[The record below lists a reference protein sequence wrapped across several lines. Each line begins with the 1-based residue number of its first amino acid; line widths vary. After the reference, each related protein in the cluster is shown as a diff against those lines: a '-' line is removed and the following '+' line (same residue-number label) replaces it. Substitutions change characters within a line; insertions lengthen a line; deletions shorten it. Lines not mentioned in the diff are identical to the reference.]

1 MADGPRLTADAA
13 ALSRHLLVLPE
24 GPDAAEVGTLA
35 VCRFAAARWEDVDA
49 AFARAAGGAPVRALR
64 LGRLWR
70 LVGPFLLTAADKA
83 QLRVPGQPASAWQLD
98 CPVERGDAP
107 GPGGDR
113 DGLKRAFPDAL
124 PVREEERAVQ
134 WLVAVARRL
143 AGSVRIGGTGTVLT
157 PDPAAQIDLTVHT
170 DGWIEPAELLA
181 VARQVV
187 PRVRASG
194 AGDRYL
200 GHDEPLDPRLEA
212 HLERHGVQDE
222 RERSRLAA
230 EAAAYDAY
238 MMSHPQEAT
247 GYGIE
252 ADLGV
257 DGILT
262 VEVAGLDE
270 VPLVLASLPWTRDG
284 VVAYRVHWEPTD
296 FVELELERPSLAHRV
311 ARGRA
316 APQARGVARALQAV
330 VGGVIL
336 DASDFPV
343 DPSTL

>member
-1 MADGPRLTADAA
+1 MADGPRLTADAT

-24 GPDAAEVGTLA
+24 GPDAVEVGTLA
-35 VCRFAAARWEDVDA
+35 VCRFAAARWEDADA
-49 AFARAAGGAPVRALR
+49 AFGRVATGAPVRALR
-64 LGRLWR
+64 LGRLSR
-70 LVGPFLLTAADKA
+70 LVGPFPLTPADQA
-83 QLRVPGQPASAWQLD
+83 QLGVPGRPASAWQLD

-157 PDPAAQIDLTVHT
+157 PDPAAQVDLTVYT

-181 VARQVV
+181 AARQVV
-187 PRVRASG
+187 RRVRPSG
-194 AGDRYL
+194 AGDRFL
-200 GHDEPLDPRLEA
+200 GNDESLDPRLEA

-222 RERSRLAA
+222 GERSRLAA

-238 MMSHPQEAT
+238 MMSHPQAAT

-252 ADLGV
+252 ADLGM

-262 VEVAGLDE
+262 VEVSGLDE
-270 VPLVLASLPWTRDG
+270 VPLVLSSLPWTRDG
-284 VVAYRVHWEPTD
+284 VVAYRVHWEPID

-316 APQARGVARALQAV
+316 TPQVRGVARALQAV
-330 VGGVIL
+330 VGGAIL